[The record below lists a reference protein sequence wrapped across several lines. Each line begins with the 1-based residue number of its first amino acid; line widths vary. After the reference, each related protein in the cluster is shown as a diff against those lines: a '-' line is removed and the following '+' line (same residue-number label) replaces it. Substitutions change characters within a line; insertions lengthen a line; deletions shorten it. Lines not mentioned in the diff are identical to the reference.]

1 MAGLPKSVNTDTPI
15 DSHFLS
21 YVNNLSTGGNTTNI
35 TSSKDTIKQYVKTK
49 NGIFNGAF
57 GSVGHALTIS
67 SGELD
72 LTANA
77 TGAVVVRRMI
87 QVNPESSTSD
97 TIDKIESNGLELPYQ
112 ELTLI
117 ATTNN
122 TITLA
127 HASSVSGTQKN
138 IYCPGDT
145 SYVLAP
151 NEAVKLIYDPINTLW
166 LVTGN
171 ASSSGGVTN
180 PVNAHLSLGG
190 NQLQRVTTMF
200 LDGDGDNSNSI
211 AGNSGGLD
219 YNVDDT
225 DETHDFK
232 INGVTKFSVGNTGL
246 YASTDISMQTNKIYL
261 DSDIDTYIISSS
273 DDTIDFYTGGTG
285 RMNISNSGTTF
296 VNQNVILTSS
306 SNLTVDGYFIGY
318 GNIQLGDSSSD
329 TISMNGTLATDIEM
343 GGNDLDFATGGTIDF
358 HDIDTSSHSSG
369 GAPALPAQPTAYF
382 KVKYQ
387 GADRYI
393 PYYS

>member
-1 MAGLPKSVNTDTPI
+1 MAGNPRHIIRDQKI
-15 DSHFLS
+15 DNNYLA
-21 YVNNLSTGGNTTNI
+21 YINNLSTGNNTTNV
-35 TSSKDTIKQYVKTK
+35 TSSHESIKQYVKTK

-57 GSVGHALTIS
+57 GSVGESLAIS
-67 SGELD
+67 SGRLN
-72 LTANA
+72 LTANS
-77 TGAVVVRRMI
+77 TGAIVIRRM
-87 QVNPESSTSD
+87 VYVLPESGTSD
-97 TIDKIESNGLELPYQ
+97 TLDNIELTGLELPYQ

-117 ATTNN
+117 SSTSN
-122 TITLA
+122 TITIA
-127 HASSVSGTQKN
+127 HNGSAGGTSKN